1 MRKKTVRLT
10 KAEIRDAE
18 AKAIAGTMK
27 RLMTGY
33 RTLLEVELEKENI
46 TLAQLRMLSA
56 LNEEPDHSAAG
67 LARTCFITPQSM
79 QAIVTR
85 AEKLGWIRRQPS
97 PANRRVLTAQL
108 TAEGRRVLEKGMGLW
123 TVISREMWAD
133 TKLSEME
140 MLKGVLSSAVD
151 RLQPQLDA
159 LHARSAARRKTA

>member
-1 MRKKTVRLT
+1 MRKS

-27 RLMTGY
+27 RLMTAY

-56 LNEEPDHSAAG
+56 LNEEPDHSSAA

-108 TAEGRRVLEKGMGLW
+108 TDEGRRVLEKGMELW

-140 MLKGVLSSAVD
+140 MLKDVLTSAVD